1 MSETPP
7 PSVLYGREVEIG
19 RLAASRAPLTV
30 LTGDSGV
37 GKTSILEDAQR
48 VTDHAL
54 APTPRTV
61 PFSGGVLQRVLL
73 EGLADVIALDAE
85 QRGSLSQAARHL
97 GEAAEKMIEEG
108 ATELVRV
115 VGREALAILR
125 GRLGEEVGAA
135 VSAYVAALHTTVD
148 EQLAVRLSSA
158 LDREAA
164 ATVIN
169 VGEEVRTRLGADL
182 IVIALDA
189 GERLSETDVGVLADL
204 AEEMPAGIRIRLAVA
219 TYDAGR
225 RRTVE
230 RLRAVGQPRVA
241 EIAVDGIGEAG
252 IREWLDA
259 AGLDRG
265 LAPSVTRATGGYA
278 LHVGDLIRHLRDG
291 GEIAEQTL
299 DQRLAD
305 RTEEAWAQLDPG
317 AAEAARRLCVLVD
330 PLPRPATI
338 ALLGT
343 NPAAWGETEDR
354 LREAR
359 IFSVD
364 VNGLPWFHEQRRR
377 YLAERKLGEDERAA
391 ASSDAAVA
399 LKAHIDETDETERL
413 GELAEIVSHAAT
425 LLDGNQQLRAAIDL
439 SSAELAVCAALI
451 ELIEP
456 NLDPGPVI
464 EGDQLL
470 RHARRVFGVDRLVE
484 ALHALADSGLVLT
497 ADHGRVTAVVP
508 TFNDSLVTGVILGRA
523 QITLAR
529 TPVPGAAGAAFATLV
544 RPALEPFRIGGY
556 GIGAATLQRL
566 GDETM
571 ALRRRLGGGAASR
584 DDIGANLLLRADY
597 GGRPFYAHVCFDDE
611 ADRNAAR
618 ARLAGLRTEVFEQP
632 FTVTDAVAHPSEPVP
647 AVRFLRA
654 VERMQAGFK
663 IDTRSVRAT
672 RERDNA
678 LTRSQSLESRVRAI
692 ELFRELSSTEERYAY
707 RIEQPVGYLFS
718 TDEETRITAEI
729 VGGRQLV
736 EEAQHLLALDL
747 STPYWTYRVE
757 QQAELAEGEHVG
769 IVNYAMGRGPMN
781 DPFAE
786 LLTDLAKRA
795 AGYNATQPRLR
806 LPVDS
811 ALAERLQ
818 GSLRRSLSDAR
829 RLHDS
834 GVFGTELDSPPAR
847 DWLVQVTYGD
857 RDGPFAFFATADVAA
872 FPTDGAEDS
881 VTLEVVENLPPMSE
895 RLEQE
900 PPPATWTRGEAQ
912 SVLAP
917 LLGHREDDV
926 RLLYADS
933 P

>member
-1 MSETPP
+1 M
-7 PSVLYGREVEIG
+7 
-19 RLAASRAPLTV
+19 AASRAPLTV

-37 GKTSILEDAQR
+37 GKTSILEAAQR
-48 VTDHAL
+48 ITDHAL
-54 APTPRTV
+54 APAPRTV

-85 QRGSLSQAARHL
+85 RRGSLSQAARHL
-97 GEAAEKMIEEG
+97 GEAAEKMIENG

-115 VGREALAILR
+115 VGREALAMLR

-135 VSAYVAALHTTVD
+135 IAAYVSALNTTVD
-148 EQLAVRLSSA
+148 EQLTVRLSSA

-164 ATVIN
+164 AMVIS

-204 AEEMPAGIRIRLAVA
+204 AEGMPSGIRIRLAVA

-230 RLRAVGQPRVA
+230 RLRAAGQPRVA
-241 EIAVDGIGEAG
+241 EIAVDGIAEPG
-252 IREWLDA
+252 IQEWLEA
-259 AGLDRG
+259 AGLDIG
-265 LAPSVTRATGGYA
+265 LAPSVARATGGYA

-305 RTEEAWAQLDPG
+305 RTEEAWAQLTPA

-391 ASSDAAVA
+391 ASNDAVA
-399 LKAHIDETDETERL
+399 ALKGHIDETDETERF
-413 GELAEIVSHAAT
+413 GELAEIVSHATA
-425 LLDGNQQLRAAIDL
+425 LLDDNEQLRAAIGL
-439 SSAELAVCAALI
+439 SPAELAVCAALI

-456 NLDPGPVI
+456 NMDPGPVV

-470 RHARRVFGVDRLVE
+470 RHARRVFGVDGLVE
-484 ALHALADSGLVLT
+484 ALGALADTGLVLT

-508 TFNDSLVTGVILGRA
+508 TFSDSLVADVILGRA
-523 QITLAR
+523 QTTLAR

-544 RPALEPFRIGGY
+544 KPALEPFRMGGY
-556 GIGAATLQRL
+556 GIGSATLQRL
-566 GDETM
+566 GDETL
-571 ALRRRLGGGAASR
+571 ALRRRLGRGAVSR
-584 DDIGANLLLRADY
+584 DDTGANLLLRADY

-611 ADRNAAR
+611 TDRNAAR
-618 ARLAGLRTEVFEQP
+618 ARLASLKAEVFDQP
-632 FTVTDAVAHPSEPVP
+632 FTVTEAVAHPSAPVP
-647 AVRFLRA
+647 AVRFLCA
-654 VERMQAGFK
+654 VERLKAGIK
-663 IDTRSVRAT
+663 IDTRSLRAT
-672 RERDNA
+672 READPT
-678 LTRSQSLESRVRAI
+678 LTRSQSLEERVRAI

-718 TDEETRITAEI
+718 TEDEARITAEI
-729 VGGRQLV
+729 VGGRQLA
-736 EEAQHLLALDL
+736 EEAPHLLALDL
-747 STPYWTYRVE
+747 STPYWTYQVE
-757 QQAELAEGEHVG
+757 QQAVLAEGEHVG
-769 IVNYAMGRGPMN
+769 IVNYGMGRGPMN
-781 DPFAE
+781 DPLAE

-795 AGYNATQPRLR
+795 AGYNATQPHLRLR
-806 LPVDS
+806 VDS

-818 GSLRRSLSDAR
+818 ASLRRSLSDAR
-829 RLHDS
+829 TLYDS
-834 GVFGTELDSPPAR
+834 GVFGTELDPPSTR
-847 DWLVQVTYGD
+847 DWLVQVSYGD

-872 FPTDGAEDS
+872 FPMDGDEDS
-881 VTLEVVENLPPMSE
+881 LTLEVVENLPPMSE
-895 RLEQE
+895 RLEE
-900 PPPATWTRGEAQ
+900 DPPPATWMRGEAQ

-926 RLLYADS
+926 RLLYPGS
-933 P
+933 G